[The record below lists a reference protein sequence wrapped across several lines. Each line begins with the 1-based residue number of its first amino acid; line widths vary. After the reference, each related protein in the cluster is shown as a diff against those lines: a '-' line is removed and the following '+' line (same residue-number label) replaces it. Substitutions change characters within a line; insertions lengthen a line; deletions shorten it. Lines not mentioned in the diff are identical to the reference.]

1 MDIIQLL
8 QKTFVFRDLPQEEL
22 KKLSAILHRRVFGA
36 GDFFFEE
43 GEPSKTMY
51 IIEEGMV
58 QITKKVN
65 QENKALNTLQSGD
78 LFGEMAFIE
87 QKPRSASARASA
99 AGIIWSMTAVDF
111 ANVLKSFHSAAVVK
125 LMIKFLQ
132 VMSQRLRETTDQVK
146 SLV

>member
-1 MDIIQLL
+1 MDILQLL

-22 KKLSAILHRRVFGA
+22 EKLSAILHRRGFSA
-36 GDFFFEE
+36 GDLFFEE
-43 GEPSKTMY
+43 GEPSKTIY
-51 IIEEGMV
+51 IIEEGAV
-58 QITKKVN
+58 QITKKV
-65 QENKALNTLQSGD
+65 QAKNKVLNTLQSGD

-87 QKPRSASARASA
+87 QKPRSASARASDQ
-99 AGIIWSMTAVDF
+99 GIIWSMTAVDF

-132 VMSQRLRETTDQVK
+132 VMSQRLRDTTDQVK